1 MTKLTEL
8 YIRLTE
14 ILKIQLYL
22 KKENDKVSRLIQK
35 EKLKKKNIGGQMTRE
50 TWDAFLKVMNNDRNT
65 TVLDLTK
72 EKKDTTKREHKNIED
87 VLKDVNDIEHFAAKI
102 ADKEDNPSIT
112 YRDADRI
119 EEANKIP
126 LTDSQ
131 KKLVD
136 HIQQGQD
143 SAKRFGR
150 GGFGEGKPDDAMYL
164 KELQKNRILKKLDL
178 IKDKLGDMKQ
188 IIMLLEEQLDKLK

>member
-1 MTKLTEL
+1 MA
-8 YIRLTE
+8 
-14 ILKIQLYL
+14 
-22 KKENDKVSRLIQK
+22 KKQHKDIDEVL
-35 EKLKKKNIGGQMTRE
+35 E
-50 TWDAFLKVMNNDRNT
+50 T
-65 TVLDLTK
+65 
-72 EKKDTTKREHKNIED
+72 
-87 VLKDVNDIEHFAAKI
+87 FAAMVV
-102 ADKEDNPSIT
+102 DKEDNPSIT
-112 YRDADRI
+112 YRDADRL

-126 LTDSQ
+126 LTEAQ

-150 GGFGEGKPDDAMYL
+150 GGFGEGKPEDPMYL
-164 KELQKNRILKKLDL
+164 KELQRNRILKKLDL

>member
-1 MTKLTEL
+1 MP
-8 YIRLTE
+8 
-14 ILKIQLYL
+14 
-22 KKENDKVSRLIQK
+22 KK
-35 EKLKKKNIGGQMTRE
+35 
-50 TWDAFLKVMNNDRNT
+50 
-65 TVLDLTK
+65 
-72 EKKDTTKREHKNIED
+72 EHKNIED
-87 VLKDVNDIEHFAAKI
+87 VLKDVRDALNLKDVKDIENFAAKI

-112 YRDADRI
+112 YRDADRL

-136 HIQQGQD
+136 HIKQGQD

-150 GGFGEGKPDDAMYL
+150 GGFGEGNPNDPMYL
-164 KELQKNRILKKLDL
+164 KELQRSRILKKLDL

>member
-1 MTKLTEL
+1 MA
-8 YIRLTE
+8 
-14 ILKIQLYL
+14 
-22 KKENDKVSRLIQK
+22 KK
-35 EKLKKKNIGGQMTRE
+35 
-50 TWDAFLKVMNNDRNT
+50 
-65 TVLDLTK
+65 
-72 EKKDTTKREHKNIED
+72 EHKNIED
-87 VLKDVNDIEHFAAKI
+87 VLKDINDIEHFAAKI

-150 GGFGEGKPDDAMYL
+150 GGFGEGKPEDPMYL
-164 KELQKNRILKKLDL
+164 KELQRNRILKKLEL

-188 IIMLLEEQLDKLK
+188 VIVLLEEQLDKLK

>member
-1 MTKLTEL
+1 MA
-8 YIRLTE
+8 
-14 ILKIQLYL
+14 
-22 KKENDKVSRLIQK
+22 KK
-35 EKLKKKNIGGQMTRE
+35 
-50 TWDAFLKVMNNDRNT
+50 
-65 TVLDLTK
+65 
-72 EKKDTTKREHKNIED
+72 EHKNIED
-87 VLKDVNDIEHFAAKI
+87 VLKDINDIEHFAAKI

-119 EEANKIP
+119 EEANKVP

-150 GGFGEGKPDDAMYL
+150 GGFGEGKPEDPMYL

-188 IIMLLEEQLDKLK
+188 IIVLLEEQLNKLK

>member
-1 MTKLTEL
+1 MA
-8 YIRLTE
+8 
-14 ILKIQLYL
+14 
-22 KKENDKVSRLIQK
+22 KK
-35 EKLKKKNIGGQMTRE
+35 
-50 TWDAFLKVMNNDRNT
+50 
-65 TVLDLTK
+65 
-72 EKKDTTKREHKNIED
+72 EHKNIED
-87 VLKDVNDIEHFAAKI
+87 VLKDINDIEHFAAKI

-150 GGFGEGKPDDAMYL
+150 GGFGEGKPEDPMYL

-188 IIMLLEEQLDKLK
+188 IIVLLEEQLNKLK

>member
-1 MTKLTEL
+1 MA
-8 YIRLTE
+8 
-14 ILKIQLYL
+14 
-22 KKENDKVSRLIQK
+22 KK
-35 EKLKKKNIGGQMTRE
+35 
-50 TWDAFLKVMNNDRNT
+50 
-65 TVLDLTK
+65 
-72 EKKDTTKREHKNIED
+72 EHKNIED
-87 VLKDVNDIEHFAAKI
+87 VLKDVRDIEGFAAMV
-102 ADKEDNPSIT
+102 ADKEDSPSISEK
-112 YRDADRI
+112 YRDADRR
-119 EEANKIP
+119 EEANNIP
-126 LTDSQ
+126 LTEDQ

-164 KELQKNRILKKLDL
+164 KELQRNRILKKLDL

>member
-1 MTKLTEL
+1 M
-8 YIRLTE
+8 
-14 ILKIQLYL
+14 
-22 KKENDKVSRLIQK
+22 
-35 EKLKKKNIGGQMTRE
+35 
-50 TWDAFLKVMNNDRNT
+50 A
-65 TVLDLTK
+65 
-72 EKKDTTKREHKNIED
+72 KREHKNIED

-131 KKLVD
+131 KKLVN
-136 HIQQGQD
+136 HIQQGKD

-150 GGFGEGKPDDAMYL
+150 GGFGDGNPNDPMYL
-164 KELQKNRILKKLDL
+164 KELQRNRILKKLDL

>member
-1 MTKLTEL
+1 MA
-8 YIRLTE
+8 
-14 ILKIQLYL
+14 
-22 KKENDKVSRLIQK
+22 KK
-35 EKLKKKNIGGQMTRE
+35 
-50 TWDAFLKVMNNDRNT
+50 
-65 TVLDLTK
+65 
-72 EKKDTTKREHKNIED
+72 EHKNIED
-87 VLKDVNDIEHFAAKI
+87 VLKDINDIQHFAAKI

-150 GGFGEGKPDDAMYL
+150 GGFGEGKPEDPMYL
-164 KELQKNRILKKLDL
+164 KELQRNRILKKLDL

-188 IIMLLEEQLDKLK
+188 IIVLLEEQLNKLK

>member
-1 MTKLTEL
+1 MA
-8 YIRLTE
+8 
-14 ILKIQLYL
+14 
-22 KKENDKVSRLIQK
+22 KK
-35 EKLKKKNIGGQMTRE
+35 
-50 TWDAFLKVMNNDRNT
+50 
-65 TVLDLTK
+65 
-72 EKKDTTKREHKNIED
+72 EHKNIED
-87 VLKDVNDIEHFAAKI
+87 VLKDVRDIETFAAKI
-102 ADKEDNPSIT
+102 ANKEDNPSIK
-112 YRDADRI
+112 YRDADRL

-126 LTDSQ
+126 LTEAQ

-188 IIMLLEEQLDKLK
+188 VIVLLEEQLNKLK

>member
-1 MTKLTEL
+1 MP
-8 YIRLTE
+8 
-14 ILKIQLYL
+14 
-22 KKENDKVSRLIQK
+22 KKEH
-35 EKLKKKNIGGQMTRE
+35 
-50 TWDAFLKVMNNDRNT
+50 NT
-65 TVLDLTK
+65 L
-72 EKKDTTKREHKNIED
+72 ED
-87 VLKDVNDIEHFAAKI
+87 VLKDVRDIEGFAAKI
-102 ADKEDNPSIT
+102 ADKEDNPSMA
-112 YRDADRI
+112 YRDADRV

-126 LTDSQ
+126 LTENQ

-136 HIQQGQD
+136 HIQQGRD

-150 GGFGEGKPDDAMYL
+150 GGFGEGKPNDTMYL

>member
-1 MTKLTEL
+1 MA
-8 YIRLTE
+8 
-14 ILKIQLYL
+14 
-22 KKENDKVSRLIQK
+22 KKEHKDIDEVL
-35 EKLKKKNIGGQMTRE
+35 E
-50 TWDAFLKVMNNDRNT
+50 T
-65 TVLDLTK
+65 
-72 EKKDTTKREHKNIED
+72 
-87 VLKDVNDIEHFAAKI
+87 FAAMV
-102 ADKEDNPSIT
+102 ADKEDSPSIK
-112 YRDADRI
+112 YRDADRV

-150 GGFGEGKPDDAMYL
+150 GGFGEGKPHDTMYL

>member
-1 MTKLTEL
+1 MP
-8 YIRLTE
+8 
-14 ILKIQLYL
+14 
-22 KKENDKVSRLIQK
+22 KK
-35 EKLKKKNIGGQMTRE
+35 
-50 TWDAFLKVMNNDRNT
+50 
-65 TVLDLTK
+65 
-72 EKKDTTKREHKNIED
+72 EHKNIED
-87 VLKDVNDIEHFAAKI
+87 VLKDVRDIEGFAAKI
-102 ADKEDNPSIT
+102 AHKEDNPSIT

-126 LTDSQ
+126 LTESQ

-164 KELQKNRILKKLDL
+164 KELQRSRILKKLNL

>member
-1 MTKLTEL
+1 MA
-8 YIRLTE
+8 
-14 ILKIQLYL
+14 
-22 KKENDKVSRLIQK
+22 KK
-35 EKLKKKNIGGQMTRE
+35 
-50 TWDAFLKVMNNDRNT
+50 
-65 TVLDLTK
+65 
-72 EKKDTTKREHKNIED
+72 EHKNIED
-87 VLKDVNDIEHFAAKI
+87 VLKDINDIEHFAAKI

-150 GGFGEGKPDDAMYL
+150 GGFGEGKPEDPMYL

-188 IIMLLEEQLDKLK
+188 IIVLLEEQLDKLK

>member
-1 MTKLTEL
+1 MA
-8 YIRLTE
+8 
-14 ILKIQLYL
+14 
-22 KKENDKVSRLIQK
+22 KKEHKDIDEVL
-35 EKLKKKNIGGQMTRE
+35 E
-50 TWDAFLKVMNNDRNT
+50 T
-65 TVLDLTK
+65 
-72 EKKDTTKREHKNIED
+72 
-87 VLKDVNDIEHFAAKI
+87 FAAMM
-102 ADKEDNPSIT
+102 ADKEDNPSIK
-112 YRDADRI
+112 YRDADRV

-136 HIQQGQD
+136 HIKQGQD

-150 GGFGEGKPDDAMYL
+150 GGFGEGKPNDAMYL
-164 KELQKNRILKKLDL
+164 KELQRSRILKKLDL

>member
-1 MTKLTEL
+1 MA
-8 YIRLTE
+8 
-14 ILKIQLYL
+14 
-22 KKENDKVSRLIQK
+22 KK
-35 EKLKKKNIGGQMTRE
+35 
-50 TWDAFLKVMNNDRNT
+50 
-65 TVLDLTK
+65 
-72 EKKDTTKREHKNIED
+72 EHKNIED
-87 VLKDVNDIEHFAAKI
+87 VLKDVRDRQNFAAMV

-112 YRDADRI
+112 YRDADRL

-126 LTDSQ
+126 LTEAQ

-150 GGFGEGKPDDAMYL
+150 GGFGEGKPEDPMYL
-164 KELQKNRILKKLDL
+164 KELQRSRILKKLDL

-188 IIMLLEEQLDKLK
+188 IIMLLEEQLNKLK

>member
-1 MTKLTEL
+1 MA
-8 YIRLTE
+8 
-14 ILKIQLYL
+14 KI
-22 KKENDKVSRLIQK
+22 
-35 EKLKKKNIGGQMTRE
+35 
-50 TWDAFLKVMNNDRNT
+50 
-65 TVLDLTK
+65 
-72 EKKDTTKREHKNIED
+72 EHKNIED
-87 VLKDVNDIEHFAAKI
+87 VLKDINDIEHFAAKI

-150 GGFGEGKPDDAMYL
+150 GGFGEGKPEDPMYL